1 MGKKIC
7 KIVIIVIFILF
18 VIVGVI
24 MFTDFGSKIRAQLF
38 NEFFTPKETIK
49 LENQEHIKITYRYS
63 MSTESESFTLDV
75 TDKNLIKLI
84 YDDVLNKKLINYSG
98 QIDLAVS
105 GEYKVDLENNVSFY
119 FDYYDDDGYVMM
131 NNSSKYYLTKINPE
145 ILEKV
150 VQIVDEKLTKD
161 VEQFKTNKITITK
174 AEKGENDTILEK
186 ENVDIT
192 EKTAIE
198 YIINQCK
205 NIYMKEINYEP
216 NIVNPNYE
224 IDFNNNIKLWIYEE
238 NDRGWMYKDGILSE
252 AYGLSNFNTFF
263 ENTFSD
269 LELKRQMFTADKITL
284 ISPDKQIEIT
294 NKENVEKITTT
305 LIYSKIYRPDWIEN
319 YDVNED
325 YDTGIKV
332 RINDTEF
339 LIPGRKFIGNRYI
352 IDKDKKISL
361 CFTLTNIEQYINEL
375 LGIEE

>member
-7 KIVIIVIFILF
+7 KIVIIAIFILLVF
-18 VIVGVI
+18 VGII
-24 MFTDFGSKIRAQLF
+24 MFTDFGSKIRVQLF
-38 NEFFTPKETIK
+38 DVFTPKETIK
-49 LENQEHIKITYRYS
+49 LKEQEHIKITYRYS

-84 YDDVLNKKLINYSG
+84 NDDVLNKKLINYSG

-161 VEQFKTNKITITK
+161 VEQFKTNKVTITK
-174 AEKGENDTILEK
+174 AEKGENDTILKK
-186 ENVDIT
+186 ENIDIT

-205 NIYMKEINYEP
+205 DIYMKEINYEP

-284 ISPDKQIEIT
+284 ISPNKQIEIT
-294 NKENVEKITTT
+294 NKESVEKITTT

-332 RINDTEF
+332 KINDTEF
-339 LIPGRKFIGNRYI
+339 LIPGRKSIGNRYI

-375 LGIEE
+375 LGIDE

>member
-7 KIVIIVIFILF
+7 KIVIIVIFILL

-38 NEFFTPKETIK
+38 NVFTPKETIK
-49 LENQEHIKITYRYS
+49 LEEQEHIKITYRYS

-84 YDDVLNKKLINYSG
+84 NDDVLNKKLINYSG

-119 FDYYDDDGYVMM
+119 FDYYDNDGYVMM
-131 NNSSKYYLTKINPE
+131 NNNSKYYLTKINPE
-145 ILEKV
+145 ILEKI

-205 NIYMKEINYEP
+205 DIYIKEINYEP

-238 NDRGWMYKDGILSE
+238 NDRGWMYKDGILRE
-252 AYGLSNFNTFF
+252 AYGLSNFNT
-263 ENTFSD
+263 
-269 LELKRQMFTADKITL
+269 
-284 ISPDKQIEIT
+284 
-294 NKENVEKITTT
+294 
-305 LIYSKIYRPDWIEN
+305 
-319 YDVNED
+319 
-325 YDTGIKV
+325 
-332 RINDTEF
+332 
-339 LIPGRKFIGNRYI
+339 
-352 IDKDKKISL
+352 
-361 CFTLTNIEQYINEL
+361 
-375 LGIEE
+375 

>member
-1 MGKKIC
+1 
-7 KIVIIVIFILF
+7 
-18 VIVGVI
+18 

-38 NEFFTPKETIK
+38 DEFFTPKETIK

-84 YDDVLNKKLINYSG
+84 NDDVLNKKLINYSG

-161 VEQFKTNKITITK
+161 VEQFKTNKVTITK
-174 AEKGENDTILEK
+174 SEKGENDTILEK

-198 YIINQCK
+198 YIINQCE

-238 NDRGWMYKDGILSE
+238 NDRGWMYKDGILRE

-263 ENTFSD
+263 ENTFSN

-294 NKENVEKITTT
+294 NKESVEKITTT
-305 LIYSKIYRPDWIEN
+305 LKYSKIYRPDWIED

-332 RINDTEF
+332 RINDIEF

-375 LGIEE
+375 LEIEEEKYEGFISTGI